1 MSSKVR
7 QFLSKT
13 IIMSADTRAELNGF
27 KQDINVIKANNNEIK
42 TMINELS
49 CKIDAHIRDEGFD
62 IATVKAHLAEAIE
75 LMKQIDR

>member
-13 IIMSADTRAELNGF
+13 IIMSADTRAELDGF
-27 KQDINVIKANNNEIK
+27 KSDINEIK
-42 TMINELS
+42 TMIYDLS
-49 CKIDAHIRDEGFD
+49 RQIDAHIRDEGFD

>member
-13 IIMSADTRAELNGF
+13 IIMSADTRAELDGF
-27 KQDINVIKANNNEIK
+27 KSDINEIK
-42 TMINELS
+42 TMIYDLS
-49 CKIDAHIRDEGFD
+49 RQIDAHIRDEGFD
-62 IATVKAHLAEAIE
+62 IAIVKAHLAEAIE